1 MNRCLPQDFAKFFS
15 RRSHI
20 ALCRTGD
27 VDGGYFRRACER
39 TVEQA
44 FASYEFQ
51 HRERQSNAASG
62 LHFSDQGTRAVA
74 FNGDAWFG
82 MNRGEDALNDS
93 VNLGVVFAG
102 ENDECESPGEG

>member
-1 MNRCLPQDFAKFFS
+1 MFAAGLRKIFLP

-27 VDGGYFRRACER
+27 ADGGFFRRACER

-51 HRERQSNAASG
+51 HRERQSDAAAG
-62 LHFSDQGTRAVA
+62 FHFSDQGTRAVRCLISGPPA
-74 FNGDAWFG
+74 LRKGKVTILLPFK
-82 MNRGEDALNDS
+82 NR
-93 VNLGVVFAG
+93 
-102 ENDECESPGEG
+102 